1 MSPPPPPRIC
11 CSVRSLGGSP
21 NQTNKRSRP
30 RGACSSSSGS
40 SSSSKTSSKCAVP
53 CEWLLTIAVGV
64 QVGWIHNGWFDLEDV
79 RYELARKGEG
89 EASRTAAGTIRR
101 DEKKK
106 TAFDWGHTSSKS
118 SLSTLTSPVPRYY
131 FKTSIFNCWGDK
143 LTSAYS
149 FMPFP
154 SCLIS

>member
-1 MSPPPPPRIC
+1 MVGLIWKMSGMNLLGK
-11 CSVRSLGGSP
+11 VRERL
-21 NQTNKRSRP
+21 
-30 RGACSSSSGS
+30 
-40 SSSSKTSSKCAVP
+40 V
-53 CEWLLTIAVGV
+53 ELL
-64 QVGWIHNGWFDLEDV
+64 
-79 RYELARKGEG
+79 LAPY
-89 EASRTAAGTIRR
+89 AGT
-101 DEKKK
+101 KKK